1 MQLTLIDTLTTRQRA
16 ILAAL
21 RTEPG
26 GLLRDELE
34 QMTHLSPR
42 VVRRDLSE
50 LAERG
55 LVRCVGGHGAWWDLT
70 RDGRRR
76 TA

>member
-1 MQLTLIDTLTTRQRA
+1 MTTWNLNTPPDETERLRA
-16 ILAAL
+16 RVRHLQERLGETRDAL
-21 RTEPG
+21 
-26 GLLRDELE
+26 D
-34 QMTHLSPR
+34 
-42 VVRRDLSE
+42 

-76 TA
+76 MR